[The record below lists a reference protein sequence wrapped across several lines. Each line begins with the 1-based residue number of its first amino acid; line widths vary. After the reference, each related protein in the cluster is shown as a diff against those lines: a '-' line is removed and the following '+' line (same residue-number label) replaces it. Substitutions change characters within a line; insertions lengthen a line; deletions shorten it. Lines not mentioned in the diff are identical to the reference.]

1 MKSIFDKA
9 YYFGLLIVFL
19 ISFFPI
25 FYNMNRYTNSFVIYT
40 FAIIFII
47 KFTIQEKKF
56 QINTFRLRVYYF
68 LIFWTIYSLFTI
80 VWAKSIKL
88 TLIHTHYVSLFLIT
102 FIIFTQSFRSKKF
115 LNIFYYSLIGI
126 FFLYQVIAIWELTTL
141 QHLATSRAGSDG
153 IFSFVPYGPF
163 YNRNDMAAV
172 LLMLSPFVLFRI
184 HISKNIVFK
193 TISILSMIFLFV
205 MNTLSGSRIAL
216 FFLSLEFLLYFIF
229 FSRLRTKIWTVIY
242 ILFLLFIIKISYPV
256 EFQFFKLFLQNQYS
270 SIQSENESYRNGSI
284 KIRKALF
291 HESIDLSLESGFLGV
306 GAGNYISEMN
316 GVRSK
321 RTNGVKVAHNFLL
334 ELLSEY
340 GLLLALVMV
349 YILIRWGIDL
359 IIIIKKSNGENR
371 LIAYSCFSSLLLFIP
386 ASILPSSII
395 KYSFY
400 WIIFAYI
407 HLYIEQNL
415 HLIIKET

>member
-1 MKSIFDKA
+1 MKSLFDKA
-9 YYFGLLIVFL
+9 YYFGLLLIFL

-25 FYNMNRYTNSFVIYT
+25 FYNINRYTNTFVIYA
-40 FAIIFII
+40 FAIFFII
-47 KFTIQEKKF
+47 KFIIQDEKF
-56 QINTFRLRVYYF
+56 RINRSRLRIYSF
-68 LIFWTIYSLFTI
+68 LIFWIIYSLFTL
-80 VWAKSIKL
+80 VWAKNIKL
-88 TLIHTHYVSLFLIT
+88 TMLHTHYISLFFIT
-102 FIIFTQSFRSKKF
+102 FFIFTQSFRSKKY

-126 FFLYQVIAIWELTTL
+126 FFLYQILAIWELTTL
-141 QHLATSRAGSDG
+141 QHLPTSSAGHNG
-153 IFSFVPYGPF
+153 TFSFVPFGPF

-172 LLMLSPFVLFRI
+172 LLMLSPLVLFRI
-184 HISKNIVFK
+184 HISKNIIIK
-193 TISILSMIFLFV
+193 TIGIISLIFLFV

-216 FFLSLEFLLYFIF
+216 LFIVLEFSIYFLF
-229 FSRLRTKIWTVIY
+229 FIKFKNKIRLILSVVT
-242 ILFLLFIIKISYPV
+242 ILFLIKMSYTK
-256 EFQFFKLFLQNQYS
+256 EFQFFKLFLQNQYN
-270 SIQSENESYRNGSI
+270 SIQSESESYKTSSI

-291 HESIDLSLESGFLGV
+291 YESIDLSLESGFLGV

-321 RTNGVKVAHNFLL
+321 RTNGVKAAHNFLL

-340 GLLLALVMV
+340 GLLLTLIMV

-359 IIIIKKSNGENR
+359 IIILKKTTGENR
-371 LIAYSCFSSLLLFIP
+371 FIAYSCLFSLLLFIP

-407 HLYIEQNL
+407 HLFIEQNL
-415 HLIIKET
+415 YLIDKEK

>member
-1 MKSIFDKA
+1 
-9 YYFGLLIVFL
+9 
-19 ISFFPI
+19 
-25 FYNMNRYTNSFVIYT
+25 
-40 FAIIFII
+40 
-47 KFTIQEKKF
+47 
-56 QINTFRLRVYYF
+56 
-68 LIFWTIYSLFTI
+68 
-80 VWAKSIKL
+80 
-88 TLIHTHYVSLFLIT
+88 
-102 FIIFTQSFRSKKF
+102 
-115 LNIFYYSLIGI
+115 
-126 FFLYQVIAIWELTTL
+126 
-141 QHLATSRAGSDG
+141 
-153 IFSFVPYGPF
+153 
-163 YNRNDMAAV
+163 MAAV
-172 LLMLSPFVLFRI
+172 LLMLSPLVLFRI
-184 HISKNIVFK
+184 HISKNIIIK

-216 FFLSLEFLLYFIF
+216 IFLSLEFLLYFIF

-256 EFQFFKLFLQNQYS
+256 EVQFFKLFLQNQYS

-316 GVRSK
+316 EVRSK

-371 LIAYSCFSSLLLFIP
+371 LIAYSCLSSLLLFIP

-415 HLIIKET
+415 HLIVKET